1 MNRTRKIILT
11 PSTKPLRL
19 LKQHADY
26 RRDAHNWT
34 LRDYKDK
41 CAAEEPHPTSML
53 LPVWQGERAS
63 AYPQSTQLCRSA
75 GQHAVYALE
84 NAIKAGEDKTRH
96 NKAPRFHGQ
105 DHKIAFRADKRA
117 VKVQCDKKR
126 IELPNIGKV
135 RMLESLNPEEP
146 ISTVTVTYEDERWW
160 ACVEVE
166 MKNPPASPGTEIIG
180 VDVGVGTI
188 AVCSDGTR
196 YEIPEA
202 LKSLRREIGRLTRRL
217 ARQVEGSGH
226 HERVQRQLQ
235 KARYLARCWR
245 EEAQHKAANEIVAKA
260 RMVVV
265 ESLDVRDMMNPER
278 QASGGG
284 NRQGC
289 HERPA
294 VQDPIPVRGCG
305 GRVRQG
311 AGEFPQHPEVQQ
323 VRRTAGHAA
332 QQARLRMSLL
342 RPGHGPRRQR
352 RPQLAALWRNV
363 EPVRRVVAACCSR
376 AALRRQR
383 LPPGWRPVKRQRE
396 PRPTACHRRGR
407 LR

>member
-146 ISTVTVTYEDERWW
+146 ILTVTVTHEDERWW

-245 EEAQHKAANEIVAKA
+245 EEVQHKAAKEIVAKA

-265 ESLDVRDMMNPER
+265 ESLDVRDMMNR
-278 QASGGG
+278 SGRRLAGG
-284 NRQGC
+284 IARAAMSALQRKIACQCKAAG
-289 HERPA
+289 
-294 VQDPIPVRGCG
+294 VRFVKAPGDFPSTRRCSGCG
-305 GRVRQG
+305 EPQDMPLSKRVYECLCCGLVMDRDG
-311 AGEFPQHPEVQQ
+311 N
-323 VRRTAGHAA
+323 
-332 QQARLRMSLL
+332 
-342 RPGHGPRRQR
+342 
-352 RPQLAALWRNV
+352 AALNLQHYG
-363 EPVRRVVAACCSR
+363 ETLS
-376 AALRRQR
+376 L
-383 LPPGWRPVKRQRE
+383 
-396 PRPTACHRRGR
+396 
-407 LR
+407 

>member
-11 PSTKPLRL
+11 PSTKPRRL

-53 LPVWQGERAS
+53 LPVWEGERAS
-63 AYPQSTQLCRSA
+63 AYPQSAQLCRSA

-84 NAIKAGEDKTRH
+84 NAIKASEDKTRH

-117 VKVQCDKKR
+117 VKVRCDKKR

-135 RMLESLNPEEP
+135 RMLESLNPEDP

-166 MKNPPASPGTEIIG
+166 MKNPPASLGTEIIG
-180 VDVGVGTI
+180 VDVGLGTI

-265 ESLDVRDMMNPER
+265 ESLDVRDMMNR
-278 QASGGG
+278 
-284 NRQGC
+284 
-289 HERPA
+289 
-294 VQDPIPVRGCG
+294 G
-305 GRVRQG
+305 GRRL
-311 AGEFPQHPEVQQ
+311 AGGIARAAMSALQYKIQYRCEAAGVEFVKAPADFPSTRKCSRCGEPQDMPLSKRVYECLCCGLVID
-323 VRRTAGHAA
+323 RDGN
-332 QQARLRMSLL
+332 
-342 RPGHGPRRQR
+342 
-352 RPQLAALWRNV
+352 AALNLQHYG
-363 EPVRRVVAACCSR
+363 ETLS
-376 AALRRQR
+376 L
-383 LPPGWRPVKRQRE
+383 
-396 PRPTACHRRGR
+396 
-407 LR
+407 